1 MIHLLLVED
10 DQDAARIIKYNLGAE
25 ECYDIKWVPDAASAL
40 RLSMEHFDVIL
51 LDIMLPDDDGIHLC
65 EKLREHHSCPFLFIS
80 CLSDSDTIIRAL
92 NTGGDDYITKPFD
105 PGVLHARIQA
115 NLRRIHIEKHKQNP
129 NQMESGGVK
138 LDAKNRTATI
148 GEKDIVLLPIEFRI
162 LAFLMQNEGTCY
174 RSAELY
180 RYIWGE
186 SSYGDNRTVV
196 VHIYN
201 LRKKIEADPQNPQ
214 IIRSIWGGGYC
225 FDPQGKLKDR

>member
-25 ECYDIKWVPDAASAL
+25 ECYDIKWAPDAASAL

-65 EKLREHHSCPFLFIS
+65 EKLREHHSCPVLFIS

-115 NLRRIHIEKHKQNP
+115 NLRRIHIEKRKQNP

-138 LDAKNRTATI
+138 LDAKKRTVTI
-148 GEKDIVLLPIEFRI
+148 GEKNIVLLPIEFRI
-162 LAFLMQNEGTCY
+162 LVFLMQNEGTCY

-201 LRKKIEADPQNPQ
+201 LRKKIEDDPQNPQ